1 MRKTYEQA
9 IYDLMGKNEKV
20 VALVADSASGKY
32 EDIEKDYPDRI
43 FNFGIAENNM
53 VAAGCALAK
62 EGWIPVLYALNNFL
76 VYRAYE
82 FIRNDACLQK
92 RNIKFVGLGC
102 GVVANTLGP
111 THHTTEDIAALR
123 VLPDLTLLSPASPK
137 EIPVMLEK
145 AVQYEGPVYIRL
157 GKAFEK
163 EIYEDKSPFEI
174 GKANT
179 IKIGTDIT
187 IFSTGSIIA
196 DALEAANKAQDSGI
210 SAEVI
215 NISTIKPLDADA
227 ILNSA
232 QKTKNVLTVEEHNI
246 IGGLGGAVAEVL
258 CGKID
263 LKSFK
268 IMGLH
273 DTFCNDYGWHQDLK
287 RMYKLSPEDIYDQ
300 IIKQIRGEKTI
311 A

>member
-62 EGWIPVLYALNNFL
+62 EGWIPVVYALNNFL

-137 EIPVMLEK
+137 EVPVMLEK
-145 AVQYEGPVYIRL
+145 AIQYEGPVYIRL

-179 IKIGTDIT
+179 IKTGSDIT
-187 IFSTGSIIA
+187 IFSTGSVIA
-196 DALEAANKAQDSGI
+196 DVLDAAKNAQSIGI

-215 NISTIKPLDADA
+215 NISTIKPLDTEAV
-227 ILNSA
+227 LNSA

-246 IGGLGGAVAEVL
+246 IGGLAGAISETL
-258 CGKID
+258 LGKVQ
-263 LKSFK
+263 LNSFGK
-268 IMGLH
+268 MGFN
-273 DTFCNDYGWHQDLK
+273 DVFCNDYGWHQDLK
-287 RMYKLSPEDIYDQ
+287 KMYGLSSEDIYNQ
-300 IIKQIRGEKTI
+300 IVKQIRG
-311 A
+311 